1 MLPAPD
7 LSFVVPID
15 ETDETFTASVI
26 LNHIFGK
33 ALHQWHGMD
42 RETAETGGRERFV
55 RSWRVALDDWKKEW
69 VGKSECGRPSV
80 ATRRCGADLK
90 FHDLADENT
99 LARLIDVTAANFHI
113 MLILLSLRIPSSH
126 ESTQG
131 LLRQICEL
139 AIQMLVTILRW
150 RDEVPFDA
158 PGGLA
163 YAHNFLI
170 VHIAWVRSRFI

>member
-1 MLPAPD
+1 MPPAPD

-15 ETDETFTASVI
+15 ETDETFIASVR

-33 ALHQWHGMD
+33 ALHHWHGMD
-42 RETAETGGRERFV
+42 RDTAETGGRERFV
-55 RSWRVALDDWKKEW
+55 RSWRVELDDWKKEW
-69 VGKSECGRPSV
+69 VGKSECGRPRD
-80 ATRRCGADLK
+80 ARGRCVADL
-90 FHDLADENT
+90 ANENDP
-99 LARLIDVTAANFHI
+99 ARLIDVTAANFHI
-113 MLILLSLRIPSSH
+113 MLILLSLRIPSSR

-170 VHIAWVRSRFI
+170 VHIAWVRSQSI